1 MQSSTSSLLQGPV
14 RPALLRYALPII
26 LSMLA
31 TQLYTVVDTMI
42 IGLRLDA
49 NALAA
54 VSNASTT
61 LMIFLFISGG
71 LELGGGLL
79 AAAKKPT
86 ATKQEMAAL
95 VYNLLFVDLAVALL
109 ITLFG
114 WGCIRQLLLRINTP
128 AAIVEDAVL
137 YSRIFLLG
145 LPALMV
151 YDLSKEIAMGC
162 GDSRTPL
169 YAVVATSALNILL
182 DLVLVGPF
190 GVAGA
195 AAATSVSQIMGAA
208 YLLCYLRRNLLA
220 EKFRLDMLRPAVAA
234 DIFRL
239 SIPSAIQQGGGT
251 VMTVFKQSLLGGLGV
266 AVIAGFSCANKISS
280 LLMMPVYGFVQSV
293 VFFIAQ
299 NTAARQP
306 DRVQE
311 GLREGR
317 RILLVYSF
325 VVVAVCVG
333 LNGPLLRL
341 FTTDPDAAAFGS
353 IMLAFESAA
362 YLFTAQKHLL
372 EARLRGAQKMGLYLV
387 SNLGQI
393 AINILSCAILVPRV
407 GFNGFWMASYI
418 SAPAGLVLAYV
429 MVRCSGCGKEESPVG
444 A

>member
-1 MQSSTSSLLQGPV
+1 MQDPTSSLLHGPV
-14 RPALLRYALPII
+14 RPALLRYALPTI

-31 TQLYTVVDTMI
+31 TQFYTVADTMI
-42 IGLRLDA
+42 IGLQLDA
-49 NALAA
+49 NALAS
-54 VSNASTT
+54 VSNASTM

-86 ATKQEMAAL
+86 ASKQEL
-95 VYNLLFVDLAVALL
+95 SRLIHNLLFVDFEVALL
-109 ITLFG
+109 IAVLGWFG
-114 WGCIRQLLLRINTP
+114 SRRLLLWINTP
-128 AAIVEDAVL
+128 AAIVEEAVL

-145 LPALMV
+145 LPALML
-151 YDLSKEIAMGC
+151 YDLSKQIVVGC

-169 YAVVATSALNILL
+169 RAVVATSVLNILL
-182 DLVLVGPF
+182 DLALVRPF

-195 AAATSVSQIMGAA
+195 AAATSIAQFAGAA
-208 YLLCYLRRNLLA
+208 FMMRHLHST
-220 EKFRLDMLRPAVAA
+220 MLEGSFQLSMMNPSVVK

-239 SIPSAIQQGGGT
+239 SVPSTVQQGSGAL
-251 VMTVFKQSLLGGLGV
+251 MSVFKQSLLGGLGV
-266 AVIAGFSCANKISS
+266 AAIAGFSCANKLSS

-299 NTAARQP
+299 NTTAQQP

-317 RILLVYSF
+317 RILLIYSLL
-325 VVVAVCVG
+325 VVGICVG
-333 LNGPLLRL
+333 FNSPLLRL
-341 FTTDPDAAAFGS
+341 FTTDPGAAAFGRT
-353 IMLAFESAA
+353 MLACESAA

-393 AINILSCAILVPRV
+393 ALNISCCAVLVPRV
-407 GFNGFWMASYI
+407 GFNGFWISSYI
-418 SAPAGLVLAYV
+418 SAPAGLVLAFV
-429 MVRCSGCGKEESPVG
+429 MVRLSGCGKPEQT
-444 A
+444 AAQ